1 MTAASV
7 SPHPVSLNQ
16 NLAIP
21 FYIARMIYAG
31 MIFRNLKKYIYIIVC
46 TLFKVITLFILLKL
60 LDDNISE
67 NAKCSQAVFSE

>member
-1 MTAASV
+1 
-7 SPHPVSLNQ
+7 
-16 NLAIP
+16 
-21 FYIARMIYAG
+21 MIYAG
-31 MIFRNLKKYIYIIVC
+31 MIFRNLKNIYIYIIVF